1 MNRRDLLKMIA
12 AATGMAVVAG
22 DLLAQGLTVSDK
34 VAVEALFS
42 KADIS
47 LLDEVAETILPRTD
61 TPGAKDSGAGAQ
73 MAAIISNCFDQSQ
86 RTLVKDGL
94 LALQALCL
102 HRFKQNFQA
111 LTAEQ
116 KHQILTEL
124 DTEAKTLLTKAQQ
137 NNVAPQPHY
146 FTVLKQ
152 QSIFAFF
159 TSKVGATEVLRHVA
173 IPGRWDGDYPYK
185 KGDRAW
191 SL

>member
-124 DTEAKTLLTKAQQ
+124 DSEAKTLLTKAQQ
-137 NNVAPQPHY
+137 NKVAPQPHY

>member
-22 DLLAQGLTVSDK
+22 DLLAQGLTATDK
-34 VAVEALFS
+34 VTVETLFS

-102 HRFKQNFQA
+102 HRYQQNFQA

-116 KHQILTEL
+116 KHLILTEL
-124 DTEAKTLLTKAQQ
+124 DSEAKTHLATAQQ
-137 NNVAPQPHY
+137 NNVPPQPHY

-152 QSIFAFF
+152 QSIFVFF
-159 TSKVGATEVLRHVA
+159 TSKVGATEALRYVA
-173 IPGRWDGDYPYK
+173 VPGRWDGDYPYK

>member
-61 TPGAKDSGAGAQ
+61 TPGAKDSGAGTQ

-116 KHQILTEL
+116 KHQLLTEL
-124 DTEAKTLLTKAQQ
+124 DTEAKTQLATAQQ
-137 NNVAPQPHY
+137 NKVAPQPHY

-173 IPGRWDGDYPYK
+173 VPGRWDGDYPYK

>member
-137 NNVAPQPHY
+137 NKVAPQPHY

>member
-12 AATGMAVVAG
+12 AATGMAMVGG
-22 DLLAQGLTVSDK
+22 DLLAQGLTVADK
-34 VAVEALFS
+34 VPVETLFN

-47 LLDEVAETILPRTD
+47 LLDEIAETILPRTD

-73 MAAIISNCFDQSQ
+73 MATIISNCFDQNQ
-86 RTLVKDGL
+86 RTLVKEGL

-102 HRFKQNFQA
+102 QRFKQNFPA
-111 LTAEQ
+111 LTAAQ
-116 KHQILTEL
+116 KLQILTEL
-124 DTEAKTLLTKAQQ
+124 DTEAKTQLATAQKHQ
-137 NNVAPQPHY
+137 MAPHY

-159 TSKVGATEVLRHVA
+159 TSKVGATEVLRYVA
-173 IPGRWDGDYPYK
+173 VPGRWDGDYPYK

-191 SL
+191 YL

>member
-191 SL
+191 FL

>member
-34 VAVEALFS
+34 MAVETLFS

-47 LLDEVAETILPRTD
+47 LLDEIAETIIPRTD

-102 HRFKQNFQA
+102 HRYKQNFQA

-116 KHQILTEL
+116 KHLILTEL
-124 DTEAKTLLTKAQQ
+124 DSEAKTHLATVQQ
-137 NNVAPQPHY
+137 NNVPPQPHY

-173 IPGRWDGDYPYK
+173 VPGRWDGDYPYK

>member
-22 DLLAQGLTVSDK
+22 DLLAQGLTATDK
-34 VAVEALFS
+34 VTVEALFS
-42 KADIS
+42 KADIG
-47 LLDEVAETILPRTD
+47 LLDDIAETILPRTD
-61 TPGAKDSGAGAQ
+61 TPGAKESGAGAQ
-73 MAAIISNCFDQSQ
+73 MALIISNCFDQSQ

-102 HRFKQNFQA
+102 HRYKQNFQA

-116 KHQILTEL
+116 KHLILTEL
-124 DTEAKTLLTKAQQ
+124 DSEAKTQLATAQQ
-137 NNVAPQPHY
+137 NNVPPQPHY

-152 QSIFAFF
+152 QSIFVFF

-173 IPGRWDGDYPYK
+173 VPGRWDGDYPYK

>member
-12 AATGMAVVAG
+12 AATGMAMVAG
-22 DLLAQGLTVSDK
+22 DLLAQGLTAADK
-34 VAVEALFS
+34 VSVDTLFS
-42 KADIS
+42 KADIG
-47 LLDEVAETILPRTD
+47 LLDEIAETILPRTD
-61 TPGAKDSGAGAQ
+61 TPGAKASGAGAQ
-73 MAAIISNCFDQSQ
+73 MASIISNCFDQSQ

-102 HRFKQNFQA
+102 QRFQQNFQA

-116 KHQILTEL
+116 KHQLLTEL
-124 DTEAKTLLTKAQQ
+124 DNAAKVQLAKAAQ
-137 NNVAPQPHY
+137 NGGPPQPHY

-152 QSIFAFF
+152 QSIFVFF

>member
-124 DTEAKTLLTKAQQ
+124 DTEVKTLLTKAQQ

>member
-22 DLLAQGLTVSDK
+22 DLLAQGLTATDK

-42 KADIS
+42 KADIG
-47 LLDEVAETILPRTD
+47 LLDDIAETILPRTD
-61 TPGAKDSGAGAQ
+61 TPGAKESGAGAQ
-73 MAAIISNCFDQSQ
+73 MALIISNCFDQSQ

-102 HRFKQNFQA
+102 HRYKQNFQA

-124 DTEAKTLLTKAQQ
+124 DSEAKTQLATAQQ
-137 NNVAPQPHY
+137 NNVPPQPHY

-152 QSIFAFF
+152 QSIFVFF
-159 TSKVGATEVLRHVA
+159 TSKVGATEVLRYVA
-173 IPGRWDGDYPYK
+173 VPGRWDGDYPYK

-191 SL
+191 SY